1 MADCYLKFHGISKQ
15 FPGVKAL
22 SQVSFEVNEGSV
34 HAMIGENGAGK
45 STLLKILSG
54 VHMPDDGELRLGG
67 QPVVFHS
74 SSDAFAHGVAV
85 IYQELNLVPNM
96 TVAENIMLGHI
107 PSKLGVVDRNGL
119 LNAAEARIAELGEN
133 IPLNAKVSS
142 LPIAQRQIVEI
153 AKALSRDAKV
163 IAFDEPT
170 SSLSQREVQNLFGII
185 RSLKAQGK
193 VILYVSHRLEEI
205 FEIADSATVLRDGQ
219 LVKSF
224 DTLDGITTGDL
235 VSAMVGRAIQDIYSY
250 TPRPIGPAVLRV
262 EGLLG
267 RGLSAPA
274 SLEVGKGEIVGIFGL
289 VGAGRSEL
297 LKLIYGAVHPKTGQV
312 EVGGQPVKATGPV
325 GAIDKGLVLCPEDR
339 KSEGIIGIR
348 SVAENIN
355 ISARRRFSKMPFII
369 NMPMERRHAQKQV
382 DALSIKTPS
391 LEQLIGNLSGGNQ
404 QKAILAR
411 WLSEN
416 PTVIMMDEPTRGIDV
431 GAKSEIY
438 SIIFRLAEHGAGV
451 LLVSSELPEVLGICD
466 RVIVMRSGRLVDS
479 VDRGQCDEKGILA
492 LALPVAEGVSCA

>member
-1 MADCYLKFHGISKQ
+1 MADCYLQFHGISKL

-22 SQVSFEVNEGSV
+22 NQVSFEVNEGSV

-54 VHMPDDGELRLGG
+54 VYMPDGGELRLGG
-67 QPVVFHS
+67 QHVVFHS
-74 SSDAFAHGVAV
+74 SSDAFANGVAV

-107 PSKLGVVDRNGL
+107 PSQLGVVDRKGL
-119 LNAAEARIAELGEN
+119 LKAAEARITELGEN

-262 EGLLG
+262 EGLFG

-297 LKLIYGAVHPKTGQV
+297 LKLIYGAVHPKAGQV
-312 EVGGQPVKATGPV
+312 EVGGEPVRATGPIA
-325 GAIDKGLVLCPEDR
+325 AIDKGLVLCPEDR

-355 ISARRRFSKMPFII
+355 ISARRKFSNMPFII

-391 LEQLIGNLSGGNQ
+391 LDQLIGNLSGGNQ

-479 VDRGQCDEKGILA
+479 VERGQCDEKGILG
-492 LALPVAEGVSCA
+492 LALPVAEEAAV

>member
-1 MADCYLKFHGISKQ
+1 MAGSYLLFHGISKQ

-22 SQVSFEVNEGSV
+22 SQVTFEVNEGSV
-34 HAMIGENGAGK
+34 HAMLGENGAGK

-54 VHMPDDGELRLGG
+54 VYSPDEGELRINDRA
-67 QPVVFHS
+67 VAFHS
-74 SSDAFAHGVAV
+74 SSDAFNNGVAV

-107 PSKLGVVDRNGL
+107 PNRAGLIDRKCL
-119 LNAAEARIAELGEN
+119 LKAAEARITELGEN
-133 IPLNAKVSS
+133 ISLTAKVSS

-205 FEIADSATVLRDGQ
+205 FQIADSATVLRDGQ

-224 DTLDGITTGDL
+224 DTLDHVTHDDL
-235 VSAMVGRAIQDIYSY
+235 VSAMVGRSIQDIYGY
-250 TPRPIGPAVLRV
+250 TPRPIGPPVLRV
-262 EGLLG
+262 DGILG

-274 SLEVGKGEIVGIFGL
+274 SLEVGRGEIVGIFGL
-289 VGAGRSEL
+289 VGAGRTEL
-297 LKLIYGAVHPKTGQV
+297 LKLIYGATPPRSGSVQV
-312 EVGGQPVKATGPV
+312 DGKPVKATGPV

-355 ISARRRFSKMPFII
+355 ISARRKFSSMPFFI
-369 NMPMERRHAQKQV
+369 NNPRERQHAQAQV
-382 DALSIKTPS
+382 DALGIKTPS
-391 LEQLIGNLSGGNQ
+391 VDQLIGNLSGGNQ

-451 LLVSSELPEVLGICD
+451 LLVSSELPEVLGISD
-466 RVIVMRSGRLVDS
+466 RVIVMRSGRLVES
-479 VDRGQCDEKGILA
+479 VERGKCDEQGILG
-492 LALPVAEGVSCA
+492 LALPVSDGAVNE